1 MCHLPAV
8 AAALGPTAAEQ
19 CRRVKRLVLGRRHGV
34 LIVRVAAPTQEEGV
48 FRQSRQVSEMAK
60 LLPFPVWFVVV

>member
-1 MCHLPAV
+1 M
-8 AAALGPTAAEQ
+8 
-19 CRRVKRLVLGRRHGV
+19 